1 MSGRGVAPRWQARLT
16 ARLSCWPRRRL
27 RVPPHASPPATQ
39 SCRRRRWPG
48 TCVATMHECDG
59 HCPASVPVVHRFSSQ
74 CAITGCDLNL
84 GTVCSKGMSPAN
96 EEGVAR
102 LADVLKGKGYGQA
115 AAGQLGVGVR
125 RQPHL
130 LACRDVRDRG
140 VDWPPLLC
148 KSRVQ
153 GIGSC
158 ADISTYMLN
167 WLGI

>member
-1 MSGRGVAPRWQARLT
+1 
-16 ARLSCWPRRRL
+16 
-27 RVPPHASPPATQ
+27 
-39 SCRRRRWPG
+39 
-48 TCVATMHECDG
+48 
-59 HCPASVPVVHRFSSQ
+59 
-74 CAITGCDLNL
+74 
-84 GTVCSKGMSPAN
+84 MSPAN

-130 LACRDVRDRG
+130 LARRDVRDCG

-148 KSRVQ
+148 NSRVQ
-153 GIGSC
+153 GVGSC
-158 ADISTYMLN
+158 ADISTHMLN